1 MPEPRR
7 ADATRADAQRNRAR
21 ILDVAATAFREN
33 PDVSLNQIGKLAG
46 VGAGTLYRHFPTRE
60 ALLLAVYAAEIDGL
74 EGAVDELLAKEP
86 PLDAFRSWSRQLAE
100 LVRIKHGLG
109 EALAS
114 PSAQEVIDA
123 TYAPVTNA
131 IGRLLDAAVADG
143 DIGPGADPGDI
154 LLLLSAL
161 WRVPAGPDGLAQADR
176 LLEMVVA
183 SLPAPGGRS

>member
-74 EGAVDELLAKEP
+74 EGAVDELLGEEP

-114 PSAQEVIDA
+114 P
-123 TYAPVTNA
+123 
-131 IGRLLDAAVADG
+131 
-143 DIGPGADPGDI
+143 
-154 LLLLSAL
+154 
-161 WRVPAGPDGLAQADR
+161 
-176 LLEMVVA
+176 
-183 SLPAPGGRS
+183 